1 MESIEL
7 ARRVREALWSKKGDK
22 VLIFDVRGKSSI
34 TDYYVIASGA
44 TGPQLKAMTTAIVK
58 DLKEAGEPL
67 CRRSGLPED
76 GWIVVDC
83 IDVVIHI
90 LLQELRDY
98 YAIEDLWADS
108 SQVE

>member
-1 MESIEL
+1 MEALEL
-7 ARRVREALWSKKGDK
+7 ARRVREALLSKKGDK
-22 VLIFDVRGKSSI
+22 VMIFDVRGKSSI

-58 DLKEAGEPL
+58 DLKGTGEPR
-67 CRRSGLPED
+67 CRLSGTPDD

-83 IDVVIHI
+83 IDVVIHV
-90 LLQELRDY
+90 LLQDLRDY

-108 SQVE
+108 PQVE

>member
-1 MESIEL
+1 MESLEL
-7 ARRVREALWSKKGDK
+7 ARRVRDALWSKKGEQ
-22 VLIFDVRGKSSI
+22 VLVFDVRGQSSI

-44 TGPQLKAMTTAIVK
+44 TASQLKAMTTAIIK
-58 DLKEAGEPL
+58 DLKENGEPL
-67 CRRSGLPED
+67 CRRSGAPED

-90 LLQELRDY
+90 LLQELREY

-108 SQVE
+108 PQVK